1 MKRALVLF
9 AMLTPLVGVS
19 DAQTKPVI
27 LIQGNGNISVQS
39 TDQGVAG
46 VVGSAVVG
54 GSAHQATINKHDQT
68 MEMARDFL
76 QSCPS
81 IEVTLEGNA
90 VPDYFVQLNREG
102 SPTMFGEVGKSQIMV
117 LNARKSPIFVGKK
130 ATVKN
135 AVKSACNAVTADWQ
149 AHGRI
154 IQQQPQ
160 QMQPALRQQAVDP
173 AVAQPHI
180 EPAIAVSVV
189 AEPQIAADIAL
200 VMRTTAKA
208 DKYCKP
214 ETIASVLSDTTSY
227 LTSKGLKIGPE
238 ASAKTTLV
246 LVVDRPM
253 SKWLEITVQGHDRS
267 GNVLWSEKVSD
278 GGWGHLGTS
287 GMLNTLEKVHQIIDT
302 RLLLS
307 EADHA
312 AR

>member
-1 MKRALVLF
+1 MKRALALF
-9 AMLTPLVGVS
+9 AMLTSLVGVS
-19 DAQTKPVI
+19 DAQTIPVV

-39 TDQGVAG
+39 TGEG
-46 VVGSAVVG
+46 GTGIVGSAVVG
-54 GSAHQATINKHDQT
+54 GSAHQSTINKHDQT
-68 MEMARDFL
+68 MEMAQDFL

-81 IEVTLEGNA
+81 IEVTLDGNA
-90 VPDYFVQLNREG
+90 ISDYFVQLNREG

-117 LNARKSPIFVGKK
+117 LNARKYPIFVGKK

-160 QMQPALRQQAVDP
+160 QVQPAPEEQPANS
-173 AVAQPHI
+173 AVAQP
-180 EPAIAVSVV
+180 
-189 AEPQIAADIAL
+189 QLAADVAL

-214 ETIASVLSDTTSY
+214 ETIASVLSDTTLY

-238 ASAKTTLV
+238 ASAKFTLV

-278 GGWGHLGTS
+278 GGWGHLGT
-287 GMLNTLEKVHQIIDT
+287 GGTLNTLDKIHQIIDT
-302 RLLLS
+302 RLIPS
-307 EADHA
+307 EAHRA
-312 AR
+312 AK